1 MRLAMA
7 FFSALCI
14 GLGIFY
20 EPLYRLLPYA
30 VDYEPYTAWHVL
42 AQLQLL
48 LFSGLAFFVML
59 GWLKRTL
66 TITLDLDWLYRVLFP
81 RLVGAAAR
89 LLSHGMAACEAAVAA
104 IGSRVDAAARSLV
117 HAQGLFARTW
127 ASGSMAL
134 GMMLML
140 LAFLV
145 SYYLF

>member
-30 VDYEPYTAWHVL
+30 VDYEPYTAWHVV

-59 GWLKRTL
+59 DWLKRTL
-66 TITLDLDWLYRVLFP
+66 TITLDFDWLYRVFLP
-81 RLVGAAAR
+81 RLADVAAR
-89 LLSHGMAACEAAVAA
+89 LLSSGIAAGEAAFAQ
-104 IGSRVDAAARSLV
+104 IGKRVDAAARSLLDT
-117 HAQGLFARTW
+117 QGLFARTW